1 MLSCVQQKNCSCYK
15 LIAHALFRSA
25 WQAESPLL
33 ASTATKVLSKLKRQQ
48 TRLLADYL
56 QVFLNTAGTV
66 RLSEALLKSVNATM
80 LGLQN
85 ILPPTSQ
92 ENHAGDN
99 HTLLCCFALQLMLQ
113 LTLTQSLPQTQEF
126 HRAPDYNAD
135 LPNQTQHRHLHSQP
149 DLHVKLVQCLIKW
162 LQQWHT
168 ATSTQLM
175 SLLDS
180 LHHPHGAS
188 QIPSVDDAPFLDVSQ
203 LKVCPHRLQF
213 STIT

>member
-1 MLSCVQQKNCSCYK
+1 MQQRKLFCASR
-15 LIAHALFRSA
+15 LIAQGLYRSA

-33 ASTATKVLSKLKRQQ
+33 ANTATKILSNLQRQQ

-56 QVFLNTAGTV
+56 QVFLNAAGTV
-66 RLSEALLKSVNATM
+66 RFSEALLMSVNATM

-85 ILPPTSQ
+85 ILPPISQ
-92 ENHAGDN
+92 EKHADDN

-135 LPNQTQHRHLHSQP
+135 LPNHQSQHRELHSQP
-149 DLHVKLVQCLIKW
+149 NLYVKLVQRLMKW

-168 ATSTQLM
+168 VTSTQLM

-180 LHHPHGAS
+180 LHHPLGAS
-188 QIPSVDDAPFLDVSQ
+188 RVPSVDDAAFLDVSQ
-203 LKVCPHRLQF
+203 LEVCPHRLQC
-213 STIT
+213 SAIT

>member
-1 MLSCVQQKNCSCYK
+1 MV
-15 LIAHALFRSA
+15 IGHALFRSA

-33 ASTATKVLSKLKRQQ
+33 VSTATKILGKLKRQQ

-66 RLSEALLKSVNATM
+66 SFSEALLKSVNATM

-85 ILPPTSQ
+85 LAQPISQ
-92 ENHAGDN
+92 EKHADDN

-135 LPNQTQHRHLHSQP
+135 LPSQTQHRQLHSQP
-149 DLHVKLVQCLIKW
+149 NLHVRLVQCLMKW

-168 ATSTQLM
+168 VTSIQLM

-180 LHHPHGAS
+180 LQHPHGAS
-188 QIPSVDDAPFLDVSQ
+188 QVPSVDDAVFLDVSQ
-203 LKVCPHRLQF
+203 LKVCNH
-213 STIT
+213 